1 MLNPCPTPVGN
12 FKARGIDGRSLMS
25 QDDYQLLYLWL
36 LSLLIGIVAIA
47 IPGYWLYRRDTISK
61 QMLRYL
67 VYPLAVLPFSVMV
80 TITIFPNMS
89 LVLRLMIAIGVV
101 TLSFLYVY
109 LVREPLISHVFPRL
123 REDRNRTN
131 KGERP

>member
-1 MLNPCPTPVGN
+1 
-12 FKARGIDGRSLMS
+12 MS

-36 LSLLIGIVAIA
+36 LSLLIGLVAIA
-47 IPGYWLYRRDTISK
+47 IPGYWLYRRDTISR

-67 VYPLAVLPFSVMV
+67 VYPLAVLPFSAMV
-80 TITIFPNMS
+80 TITIFPDMS

-109 LVREPLISHVFPRL
+109 LVREPLTARIFPRL
-123 REDRNRTN
+123 REDRKHTN
-131 KGERP
+131 KDERP